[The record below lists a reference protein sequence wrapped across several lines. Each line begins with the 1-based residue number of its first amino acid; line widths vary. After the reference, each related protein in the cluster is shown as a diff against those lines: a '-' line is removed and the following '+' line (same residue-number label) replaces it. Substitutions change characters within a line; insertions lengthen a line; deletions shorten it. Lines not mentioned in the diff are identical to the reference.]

1 MEDEM
6 KKTENINDYKA
17 EYNRIQYD
25 RISVYIPKGMKEE
38 LKRITDNK
46 GLSVN
51 ALINKLLQEYI
62 MQNTI
67 GNPDSPNG

>member
-1 MEDEM
+1 M

-17 EYNRIQYD
+17 NYNKLQYD

-38 LKRITDNK
+38 LKTVTDSK

-51 ALINKLLQEYI
+51 ALINKLLQEY
-62 MQNTI
+62 MEKNGMEFST
-67 GNPDSPNG
+67 SPND

>member
-1 MEDEM
+1 M

-17 EYNRIQYD
+17 NYNKLQYD

-38 LKRITDNK
+38 LKIVTESK

-51 ALINKLLQEYI
+51 ALINKLLQEY
-62 MQNTI
+62 MEKNGMDFPT
-67 GNPDSPNG
+67 SPND

>member
-17 EYNRIQYD
+17 EYNRMQYD

-38 LKRITDNK
+38 LKNITEKQN
-46 GLSVN
+46 LSVN
-51 ALINKLLQEYI
+51 ALINKLLQDYI
-62 MQNTI
+62 MQNSI
-67 GNPDSPNG
+67 ENPDPTNG